1 MPPAGPAL
9 HRICK
14 LSLSLSAIVMLCP
27 CGSVSMC
34 LCVVILMFY
43 ACGNCALTVAVAA
56 TAVTGC
62 HSQPFADL
70 CYTADRLPLLQ
81 CRMSGVLCPLARLP
95 LQMHANL
102 NSDFWPFNWHTI
114 FHSLPG
120 PEKQPTVLDSGFPRL
135 CGTSAS
141 RIVLLVHFLPELK
154 QFVYPKS
161 N

>member
-62 HSQPFADL
+62 HSRPFADL

-81 CRMSGVLCPLARLP
+81 CRVSCVLCPFGPIALAN
-95 LQMHANL
+95 ACK
-102 NSDFWPFNWHTI
+102 F
-114 FHSLPG
+114 
-120 PEKQPTVLDSGFPRL
+120 KQ
-135 CGTSAS
+135 
-141 RIVLLVHFLPELK
+141 
-154 QFVYPKS
+154 
-161 N
+161 